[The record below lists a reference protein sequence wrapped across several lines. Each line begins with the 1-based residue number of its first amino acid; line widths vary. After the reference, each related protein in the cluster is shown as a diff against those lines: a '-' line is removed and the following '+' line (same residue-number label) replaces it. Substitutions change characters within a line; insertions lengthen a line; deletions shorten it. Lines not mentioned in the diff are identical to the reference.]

1 MNGHVRSAI
10 PALRERPGHRV
21 IARLAVAL
29 LVATTIAAPGS
40 GSPVAAQDAPVASL
54 TVVPAVGPS
63 GAAIEITGRGF
74 VDACAVTL
82 SFGPPGTAGEPL
94 ADVAVRPDGT
104 FAASS
109 LVPTTAAL
117 GLAEVRAAART
128 STDGDCDGATGVF
141 GTASFEVLE
150 EHPEL
155 APRFVPDKPTETEF
169 GPYVFHDRAH
179 LKFREGTRI
188 RLRPE
193 GFVSDADDLTDLD
206 AVLSSFEDIEVE
218 RLFHSRSEDELEEE
232 KAALERRSGREQADK
247 NLYYLLRF
255 PDEVGEDGQL
265 LGERVVDGL
274 NALDIVE
281 LASPEPLPGDEDPG
295 EHSLDLTGLQGYR
308 RAAPGGIH
316 ADAANAIPGGRG
328 EHVQIIDIERFF
340 FDHEDLPDITVYP
353 HGDPDDY
360 TDPFNH
366 GTAVLGQLFGL
377 DNDFGVLGITD
388 QAHPAFV
395 SEGGNR
401 PNAIDIATA
410 NSAAGD
416 VILLELQRGGP
427 NGGCSNDSTPV
438 QVGCAPEEFLQASYD
453 AIVAAVSAGIIVVA
467 AAGNGRQDLDAPEF
481 EPTIGS
487 RPDSGAIIVGAGGPD
502 PDAGFWED
510 CNPFVPPR
518 ARVVRDPNGWG
529 SNFGSRVDLQGW
541 GRCVA
546 TTGYGGVLGGASE
559 TPDSYTGTS
568 GFSGTSSASPIVAG
582 AAGIL
587 SSVAQE
593 QGNPLGMTSTLARSI
608 LIATGTPQNTD
619 PGVPTGNIGP
629 LPNLAAALGLQ
640 ADLVVTKS
648 ADPSPVVAG
657 TSTTYTVTVANEGPH
672 LATDVVLE
680 ETLPPLG
687 TLVTA
692 DERCSEDAPPGV
704 DLVCDL
710 GHLAV
715 GTSTEVEVE
724 IAIAH
729 NQVFVQGGPFT
740 ITNTASASGTVED
753 PDPDRATATLDTT
766 VIAEGDLEV
775 VDVEVSGVPDAALI
789 GEDVDVTVTSTL
801 VNNGPSWPMHA
812 ELETTATPSA
822 GASVDPS
829 DDTLAVNALSP
840 VPPRV
845 VDQAFTVRCEEPGS
859 QQVTFEVTITP
870 ANAADGDPDPTNDTG
885 QAVASLDCV
894 VPIAINIR
902 PANTFN
908 RIHVGSQQ
916 VVPVAAL
923 TTDAGEYG
931 LPVAFDAATILVDT
945 VRFGASELV
954 WTGTGGAPYHNGIT
968 HLRDSF
974 ELDDHTKDGDL
985 DLVGGFR
992 TPETGLVSGDSQA
1005 CMGGRFTDG
1014 GQQFAFFGCDD
1025 IQTIP

>member
-1 MNGHVRSAI
+1 MNTHVRSTI
-10 PALRERPGHRV
+10 PTRRQRPGRDA
-21 IARLAVAL
+21 IARLTVAL
-29 LVATTIAAPGS
+29 LVAATIAAPIS
-40 GSPVAAQDAPVASL
+40 GSPVAAQDAPGASL
-54 TVVPAVGPS
+54 TVVPDLGPS
-63 GAAIEITGRGF
+63 GAAIEIAGRGF

-82 SFGPPGTAGEPL
+82 SVGPPGTAGEPL

-117 GLAEVRAAART
+117 GPAEVRADART
-128 STDGDCDGATGVF
+128 STDGDCDAPTEVF

-155 APRFVPDKPTETEF
+155 APRFVPDKPTETLF

-179 LKFREGTRI
+179 LKFHEGTRI
-188 RLRPE
+188 RLGPDGFE
-193 GFVSDADDLTDLD
+193 GDA
-206 AVLSSFEDIEVE
+206 AVLTPLQLALEDLPALEVE
-218 RLFHSRSEDELEEE
+218 RLFHTRSEEELAAE
-232 KAALERRSGREQADK
+232 KVALERRSGREQADK

-255 PDEVGEDGQL
+255 PEEIGEDGQL
-265 LGERVVDGL
+265 LGERVVDAL
-274 NALDIVE
+274 NALEFVE
-281 LASPEPLPGDEDPG
+281 LASPELLPGDEDPG
-295 EHSLDLTGLQGYR
+295 AHSPDLTGLQGYR

-316 ADAANAIPGGRG
+316 ADAANAVAGGRG

-410 NSAAGD
+410 NSEAGD
-416 VILLELQRGGP
+416 VILLEIQRGGP
-427 NGGCSNDSTPV
+427 NGGCSSASTPV
-438 QVGCAPEEFLQASYD
+438 QFGCSPEEILQASYD

-502 PDAGFWED
+502 PEAGFWDECD
-510 CNPFVPPR
+510 PFVPPR
-518 ARVVRDPNGWG
+518 ARVVREPNGWG
-529 SNFGSRVDLQGW
+529 SNFGSRVNLQGW

-546 TTGYGGVLGGASE
+546 TTGYGGALGGASE
-559 TPDSYTGTS
+559 TSDSYTG

-593 QGNPLGMTSTLARSI
+593 QGNPLGMSSTLARSI
-608 LIATGTPQNTD
+608 LVATGTPQNLG
-619 PGVPTGNIGP
+619 PGAPAGNIGP

-640 ADLVVTKS
+640 ADLVVTTS

-672 LATDVVLE
+672 LATDVLLK
-680 ETLPPLG
+680 ETLPTLG
-687 TLVTA
+687 TLVSA
-692 DERCSEDAPPGV
+692 DERCSQDAPPGV

-740 ITNTASASGTVED
+740 ITNTASATGTVDD

-775 VDVEVSGVPDAALI
+775 IDVEVSGVPDAALI

-894 VPIAINIR
+894 VPIAINVR

-954 WTGTGGAPYHNGIT
+954 WTGTGGAPSHNGIT

-974 ELDDHTKDGDL
+974 ERDDHTKDGDL

-992 TPETGLVSGDSQA
+992 TADTGLVSGDSQA
-1005 CMGGRFTDG
+1005 CMGGLFADG
-1014 GQQFAFFGCDD
+1014 GQQFAFLGCDD